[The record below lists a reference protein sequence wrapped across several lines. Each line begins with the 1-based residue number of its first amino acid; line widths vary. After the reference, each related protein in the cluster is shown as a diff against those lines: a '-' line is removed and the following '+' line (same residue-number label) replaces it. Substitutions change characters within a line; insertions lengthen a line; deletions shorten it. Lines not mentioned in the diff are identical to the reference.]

1 MTNIKKNPTTGK
13 WEARISLGFDERG
26 KRIQKYKRADTK
38 RELEYWM
45 ANLLKE
51 REDGSIKR
59 QKSKLTVADLIAVY
73 YERRAPQLSK
83 STVYN
88 RQKISIILE
97 TELGNMML
105 ENVRA
110 HHLSDVLTKY
120 SLLRGWNAGSYN
132 TMLQQVRAFF
142 SYAVEMGYIKEDP
155 SKALTRDQRRNV
167 KNQAVWSKEECDV
180 FIQTHEKNLRALPMV
195 LILHTGMR
203 IGEVITLRWSDI
215 DFEQRTIL
223 VKRSIADHNRP
234 ALNNEKAPKNG
245 RSRII
250 MLNETAIDY
259 LKNMKRLQSADQLS
273 RIYRNDTDHVCLN
286 TAGRTLGSTSVH
298 RAFNR
303 LAKLANVPRI
313 RIHDLRHTHATLLL
327 EQGVHPKVVQERLG
341 HATYAITMDL
351 YSHVSAKLHQEAAAV
366 LVFNKSVQ

>member
-1 MTNIKKNPTTGK
+1 
-13 WEARISLGFDERG
+13 
-26 KRIQKYKRADTK
+26 
-38 RELEYWM
+38 
-45 ANLLKE
+45 
-51 REDGSIKR
+51 
-59 QKSKLTVADLIAVY
+59 
-73 YERRAPQLSK
+73 
-83 STVYN
+83 
-88 RQKISIILE
+88 
-97 TELGNMML
+97 
-105 ENVRA
+105 
-110 HHLSDVLTKY
+110 
-120 SLLRGWNAGSYN
+120 
-132 TMLQQVRAFF
+132 
-142 SYAVEMGYIKEDP
+142 
-155 SKALTRDQRRNV
+155 
-167 KNQAVWSKEECDV
+167 
-180 FIQTHEKNLRALPMV
+180 MV

-259 LKNMKRLQSADQLS
+259 LKSMKHLQSADQLS